1 MKFMLRNSVCVSLSL
16 CSLIVLAARTAHADV
31 DPSNPPP
38 VTGGVPVAA
47 APVTPPAPA
56 PAPATPVVMNPQ
68 PAPGAAPPA
77 NTGFQMALRMG
88 YAIPLGSATGAKGDD
103 LSKSFGGQVPFLAEL
118 GGKITPNIL
127 IGGYLGLAFG
137 GYGSAADAVC
147 KPSNASCLTASFRIG
162 AQIQYHILP
171 AEKLNPWIGY
181 GIGIE
186 SSAVAVKSPTI
197 EASVAALG
205 IDFAHFT
212 AGFDYRLNKQVGIG
226 PVVDLSVGQYSKV
239 VQKVNGQ
246 ELSGDIK
253 DKALH
258 QWLTFG
264 VRLVLFP

>member
-1 MKFMLRNSVCVSLSL
+1 MKFTFRNLVCCSL
-16 CSLIVLAARTAHADV
+16 CSLIAFASRAAHADV

-56 PAPATPVVMNPQ
+56 PVATPVVMNAQ
-68 PAPGAAPPA
+68 PAPGDAPPA
-77 NTGFQMALRMG
+77 NKGFQMALRMG
-88 YAIPLGSATGAKGDD
+88 YAIPLGSATGAPNDD
-103 LSKSFGGQVPFLAEL
+103 LSKTFGGQVPFLAEL

-127 IGGYLGLAFG
+127 IGGYLGLAIG
-137 GYGSAADAVC
+137 GYGSGLDAAC
-147 KPSNASCLTASFRIG
+147 KPSNVSCVTASLRIG

-186 SSAVAVKSPTI
+186 SSGVAAKSPTN
-197 EASVAALG
+197 EVSVAAAG
-205 IDFAHFT
+205 FDYAHFT

-246 ELSGDIK
+246 ENSGDIK
-253 DKALH
+253 EKALH